1 MMKPTNSEAVTG
13 GRGSTGDFGG
23 SVELSSMLRFKRA
36 RRLPLIRQSEAS
48 ECGLACLAMI
58 AGYYGHHVTLPHL
71 RQRFALSL
79 KGVNLARLI
88 EMAQEIGF
96 SSRPIRAEIDEIY
109 LLSTPCIVHWD
120 MDHFVVLAKVE
131 RRSITI
137 FDPAVGERTISFAE
151 AGLHFTGIALE
162 LTKGPNFQRKRP
174 DPPVS
179 LRALA
184 GSVHGLGKALTT
196 IFGLALALEIFALLT
211 PQFLQMIVDQVL
223 ADGDHDLLT
232 FLGLSFLLLL
242 FLQVTVSAVR
252 TWTVMWLNANI
263 TLGWT
268 GNVFQHLLRLPQAY
282 FLKRHMGDVVSRFG
296 AVDAIQRT
304 LTTQFVGVILDGIMA
319 IFTLAVMALYS
330 PMLTAITILAMALY
344 GMSRVLYFRV
354 YRESNLS
361 QIVVAAKQQSHLI
374 ESVRGAQTIKLY
386 GQTARQ
392 TARYLNATADTVNTS
407 IAVQRLNLLFGSLNS
422 VTSGVQRIVILWLG
436 AWLALKSQF
445 SAGMLMAF
453 VAYSDQFT
461 GRAGSLIDYLVQL
474 RLTRL
479 QGERLAD
486 IVLSPTESFGEGS
499 YADVV
504 PEASIKFDN
513 VSFRYADGDPWVVR
527 NCSFEIKAGES
538 VVITGPS
545 GAGKSTL
552 VRLMLGLI
560 DPQQGSVMV
569 GGIDIRHF
577 GKDAYRKMI
586 GSVMQD
592 DTLFAG
598 SIADNISFYDEH
610 ATPER
615 IQVAARQACLHDEI
629 MRMPMGYQTLV
640 GDMGSALS
648 GGQQQRVHL
657 ARAFYRKPKMLVLD
671 EASSHLDASREMKIN
686 EEIEKLNV
694 TRIAIAH
701 RIETVR
707 AAKRVFVFLDG
718 KVVETQ
724 VEASAEVE
732 IA

>member
-1 MMKPTNSEAVTG
+1 
-13 GRGSTGDFGG
+13 
-23 SVELSSMLRFKRA
+23 
-36 RRLPLIRQSEAS
+36 
-48 ECGLACLAMI
+48 MI
-58 AGYYGHHVTLPHL
+58 AGYYGHHVTLPQL

-96 SSRPIRAEIDEIY
+96 SSRPIRAEIDEIN
-109 LLSTPCIVHWD
+109 LLATPCIVHWD

-131 RRSITI
+131 RNTVSI
-137 FDPAVGERTISFAE
+137 FDPAVGERKVSLAE
-151 AGLHFTGIALE
+151 AGRHFTGIALE
-162 LTKGPNFQRKRP
+162 MTKGPTFQRKRP

-179 LRALA
+179 LRTLA

-211 PQFLQMIVDQVL
+211 PQFLQMVVDQVL

-242 FLQVTVSAVR
+242 FLQVVVSAVR
-252 TWTVMWLNANI
+252 TWTVVWLNANL

-268 GNVFQHLLRLPQAY
+268 GNVFQHLLRLPQSY

-304 LTTQFVGVILDGIMA
+304 LTTQFIGVILDGIMA
-319 IFTLAVMALYS
+319 IFTLGVMALYS
-330 PMLTAITILAMALY
+330 VTLTAITVLAMAIY
-344 GMSRVLYFRV
+344 GMLRILYFRV

-361 QIVVAAKQQSHLI
+361 QIVVAAKQQSQLI
-374 ESVRGAQTIKLY
+374 EAVRGSQTIKLY

-422 VTSGVQRIVILWLG
+422 LTSGIQRILVLWLG

-461 GRAGSLIDYLVQL
+461 GRAGSLIDYLIQL

-486 IVLSPTESFGEGS
+486 IVLSAPESYGDGS
-499 YADVV
+499 YVDVL
-504 PEASIKFDN
+504 PDASIKFDN
-513 VSFRYADGDPWVVR
+513 VSFRYADGEPWVVR
-527 NCSFEIKAGES
+527 NCSFEIKAGDS

-545 GAGKSTL
+545 GVGKSTL
-552 VRLMLGLI
+552 ARLMLGLV
-560 DPQQGSVMV
+560 DPQQGAVLV

-577 GKDAYRKMI
+577 GKSGYRKMI

-610 ATPER
+610 ATPDR
-615 IQVAARQACLHDEI
+615 IQLAARQACLHDEI
-629 MRMPMGYQTLV
+629 MGMPMGYQTLV

-657 ARAFYRKPKMLVLD
+657 ARAFYRTPKILILD
-671 EASSHLDASREMKIN
+671 EASSHLDASREAKIN
-686 EEIEKLNV
+686 QEIEKLSV

-701 RIETVR
+701 RLETVR
-707 AAKRVFVFLDG
+707 SAKRIFVFLDG
-718 KVVETQ
+718 KVVESK
-724 VEASAEVE
+724 VEAPLEAGVM
-732 IA
+732 